1 MLRETSPF
9 PETAFPPKTLGD
21 VVTSHTQ
28 PKSLMLPETGSSAS
42 EQEAAPAHLSPITLF
57 MDGYG
62 LHISFVHTDVSS
74 HHFLDMLQSA
84 RASCT
89 DSPTKLLC
97 GKRGSAFLSG
107 M

>member
-1 MLRETSPF
+1 MSPF

-28 PKSLMLPETGSSAS
+28 LKSLMLPETGSSAS
-42 EQEAAPAHLSPITLF
+42 EQEAASAHLSPITLF

-62 LHISFVHTDVSS
+62 LHIFVHTDVSS
-74 HHFLDMLQSA
+74 HHFLDMLQSV
-84 RASCT
+84 RVSCT
-89 DSPTKLLC
+89 DSPIKLLC
-97 GKRGSAFLSG
+97 GKRGSAFLSS